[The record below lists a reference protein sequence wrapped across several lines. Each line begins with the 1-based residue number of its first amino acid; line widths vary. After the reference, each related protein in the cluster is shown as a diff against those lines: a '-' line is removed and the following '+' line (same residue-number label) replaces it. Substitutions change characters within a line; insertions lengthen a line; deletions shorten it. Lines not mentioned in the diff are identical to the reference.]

1 MLQKYPLKHQI
12 DWRRAACERRCRF
25 LLLLYTPRNKNR
37 KRHLL
42 SQARRGRGLGAGKG
56 VLREKR
62 QTPEIVVR
70 KFNLI
75 KDES

>member
-12 DWRRAACERRCRF
+12 DWRRAACERRCSF
-25 LLLLYTPRNKNR
+25 LLLFHTPRNKNR